1 MPRLGRRLLLE
12 SGVFINA
19 LLILKVFKVL
29 RLVK

>member
-1 MPRLGRRLLLE
+1 MPWLGRKLLLK
-12 SGVFINA
+12 SRVFINA